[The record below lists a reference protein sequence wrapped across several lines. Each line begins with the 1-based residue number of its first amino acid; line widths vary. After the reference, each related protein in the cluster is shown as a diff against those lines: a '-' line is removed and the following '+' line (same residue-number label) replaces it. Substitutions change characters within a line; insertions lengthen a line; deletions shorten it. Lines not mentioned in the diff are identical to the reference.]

1 VLVLET
7 VPPSHAG
14 LSEDEYAPAEQVLR
28 RKARGGKN
36 PGAKWHTAR
45 VHDAE
50 VHRSR
55 AKTDK
60 NMDYW
65 TGRKHAEEDAEQE
78 SRAQGINPLLMT
90 VTNPGE
96 PKDKWQRTFSRLL
109 MKSFPQTFEQLDLKR
124 IFDAADK
131 LYAKGFSPTK
141 AVEKI
146 AFHKAGMAKNPG
158 AAYHLKEREEEQKI
172 IDRSKPG
179 SYRTYHE
186 GRRDAH
192 YKSGGDAVSGV
203 QNPGATKRWAVT
215 VPYPSGKKKTFL
227 FSAPSKDAARL
238 KLRDMWFEGKFDLK
252 GKGLHDQP
260 IREGWKVKRVK

>member
-96 PKDKWQRTFSRLL
+96 PKDKWQRTFSRAI
-109 MKSFPQTFEQLDLKR
+109 FELSGGDRGLNFKKLFQQAETLRKKGLSSER
-124 IFDAADK
+124 AAI
-131 LYAKGFSPTK
+131 S
-141 AVEKI
+141 I
-146 AFHKAGMAKNPG
+146 WRSMAKNPG
-158 AAYHLKEREEEQKI
+158 AAEHELQAWQCGASARMSKTKKEEAKWLARQRQEENNI
-172 IDRSKPG
+172 ARSKQLGLP
-179 SYRTYHE
+179 
-186 GRRDAH
+186 
-192 YKSGGDAVSGV
+192 
-203 QNPGATKRWAVT
+203 NPGATKRWAVT